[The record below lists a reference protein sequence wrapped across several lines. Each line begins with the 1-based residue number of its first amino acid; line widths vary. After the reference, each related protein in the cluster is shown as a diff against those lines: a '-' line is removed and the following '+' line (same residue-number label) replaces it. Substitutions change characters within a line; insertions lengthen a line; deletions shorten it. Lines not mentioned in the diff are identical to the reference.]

1 MRHLHPTRWFRGL
14 RPWKVRDTT
23 YVAVCCSP
31 SDGLTAVVCRTGTER
46 PQVLASHHLPGALAS
61 APNVLALAQALSAG
75 GLPWVWVLGRE
86 DYLLL
91 VMDKPPLPA
100 AEMSAGIA
108 WALEPRID
116 FPTEQASVAWMAIP
130 QPDTASD
137 TPQIY
142 AVASRRD
149 LMNRTRSLF
158 DQAKIALEVVDV
170 PETAQRNIAA
180 LLERDDECLAML
192 SFEADGALL
201 TFTWRGELYLN
212 RFIVQPLQDI
222 DRADAPGR
230 ARILERLVSHYLQS
244 LEFLTRQ
251 YSFLPVSR
259 LMVAPAAFEWDIV
272 PALAKAVPHA
282 VESIDLSH
290 WVDFDPQKVAP
301 SPTAQARLWRALGAT
316 LRQEA
321 VRA

>member
-23 YVAVCCSP
+23 YVAVYCSP
-31 SDGLTAVVCRTGTER
+31 SDGMTAVVCRTGGGR
-46 PQVLASHHLPGALAS
+46 PQVLASRHLPGAQAS

-149 LMNRTRSLF
+149 LMNQTRSLF
-158 DQAKIALEVVDV
+158 DEAKIALEVVDV

-230 ARILERLVSHYLQS
+230 ERILERLVSHYLQS

-251 YSFLPVSR
+251 YSFLQVSR
-259 LMVAPAAFEWDIV
+259 LTVAPAAFAWDIV
-272 PALAKAVPHA
+272 PALTRALPHA

-290 WVDFDPQKVAP
+290 WVDFDPQKTAP